1 MMFSFMMVKKAIVQ
15 PLKEREKENVG
26 AKHNDNGNNTKR
38 N

>member
-1 MMFSFMMVKKAIVQ
+1 MFSFMMVKKKAIVQ

-26 AKHNDNGNNTKR
+26 AKYNDNGNITKR